1 MCFSSPKI
9 TRISTSIVAFDP
21 YIFRWDVVLMKE
33 SFLMLMVVLAIYWMA
48 KVYYSRSHLS
58 KFRHIFISMLFIYI
72 IFLDRFYLGFFMFS
86 GLVVTLIAKDININ
100 RNIFQIKYFIYL
112 ILLLAVTIIYNY
124 SYIINMQTN
133 ALISKSSILNSI
145 SVLGIVKILFSPLPM
160 NATIHHDFDYL
171 IYFGWL
177 IYYPAIILFLI
188 GAIKIFMNRPRYLWL
203 IVSIIVLVFV
213 LGLMIPGG
221 YRRVSNFLPII
232 YIISAYALTHIRKE
246 MYVQVRYRKVL
257 SYIKKY

>member
-1 MCFSSPKI
+1 
-9 TRISTSIVAFDP
+9 
-21 YIFRWDVVLMKE
+21 
-33 SFLMLMVVLAIYWMA
+33 
-48 KVYYSRSHLS
+48 
-58 KFRHIFISMLFIYI
+58 
-72 IFLDRFYLGFFMFS
+72 
-86 GLVVTLIAKDININ
+86 
-100 RNIFQIKYFIYL
+100 
-112 ILLLAVTIIYNY
+112 
-124 SYIINMQTN
+124 MQTN